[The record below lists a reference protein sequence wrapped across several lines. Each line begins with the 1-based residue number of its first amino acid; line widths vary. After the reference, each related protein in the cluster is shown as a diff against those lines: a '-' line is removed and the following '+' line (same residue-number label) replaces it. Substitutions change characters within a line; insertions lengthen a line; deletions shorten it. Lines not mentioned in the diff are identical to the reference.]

1 MICRSAFMASVSPT
15 YSFSFYVPTLC
26 CYLHL
31 GIFSLPLCSSIL
43 CFINKMLTEG
53 KTGFQ
58 FFLFFAPPQH
68 QILGKGFLSR
78 SCHLQSHFFLECTK
92 SLVLS
97 SLGVCDQHI
106 VQWLVLGKSLTPV
119 HHCQIWNQ
127 VCEN

>member
-1 MICRSAFMASVSPT
+1 MPLWPVLVLPTPSVFT
-15 YSFSFYVPTLC
+15 F
-26 CYLHL
+26 
-31 GIFSLPLCSSIL
+31 PLCVATFILVSSLSHFVHLFYASSIKCL
-43 CFINKMLTEG
+43 LRERLVFN
-53 KTGFQ
+53 